1 MKLRPFS
8 FAMVSRCAFV
18 AGMLL
23 FCADDVFE
31 QQLEADLIFLDGN
44 VKNEKTGPV
53 NFDTD
58 GDSTAD
64 IVLTQDG
71 KMGIGTTSPK
81 STLEVKGSLGFIAQS
96 VSSSVTL
103 SENTLILADTTSGN
117 VTLTLPSVSTAN
129 GRIYQIKKIAD
140 PNDLIITASVNIDKA
155 STITL
160 TTSSNGYP
168 FANIFSN
175 GTQWY
180 IRSKSQE

>member
-1 MKLRPFS
+1 
-8 FAMVSRCAFV
+8 MVFKNAKGWCFLSTAT
-18 AGMLL
+18 MLL
-23 FCADDVFE
+23 WVVSIMQGRE
-31 QQLEADLIFLDGN
+31 LKADLIFLDGN

-58 GDSTAD
+58 GDSNAD

-81 STLEVKGSLGFIAQS
+81 STLEVRGSLGFIAQS
-96 VSSSVTL
+96 VNSNVTL

-117 VTLTLPSVSTAN
+117 VTLTLPSVLAAN

-140 PNDLIITASVNIDKA
+140 PNELIITASVNIDKA

-160 TTSSNGYP
+160 TTSLNGYP

>member
-1 MKLRPFS
+1 MRY
-8 FAMVSRCAFV
+8 VFV
-18 AGMLL
+18 AAVLL
-23 FCADDVFE
+23 FSLHDSPE
-31 QQLEADLIFLDGN
+31 KQLEADLIFLDGN

-53 NFDTD
+53 NFDTNN
-58 GDSTAD
+58 DSTAD

-71 KMGIGTTSPK
+71 KMGIGTTSPN
-81 STLEVKGSLGFIAQS
+81 STLEVRGSLGLIAQS

-117 VTLTLPSVSTAN
+117 VTLTLPSVSNAN

-140 PNDLIITASVNIDKA
+140 PNELIITASVNIDKA

-160 TTSSNGYP
+160 TTSLNGYP